1 MGQSDK
7 TMGQFLRRARYS
19 QGIQG
24 WLWLNGLEDY
34 GKKNYKDFVKLWLK
48 RKEKKRVLYFDILIN
63 KINLQKSKSTM
74 IGLNGLMIVV

>member
-24 WLWLNGLEDY
+24 WWLNGLEDY

-48 RKEKKRVLYFDILIN
+48 RKGKEKKRKEKGSLF
-63 KINLQKSKSTM
+63 
-74 IGLNGLMIVV
+74 